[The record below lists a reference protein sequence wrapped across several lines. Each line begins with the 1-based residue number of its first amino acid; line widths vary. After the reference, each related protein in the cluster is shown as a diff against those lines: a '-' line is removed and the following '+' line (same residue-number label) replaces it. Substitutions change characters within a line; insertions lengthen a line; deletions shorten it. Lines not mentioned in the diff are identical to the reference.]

1 MIPDHFLAR
10 PFALRL
16 LLNSIKVHNFH
27 ELGYDLVE
35 CNSPLL
41 NLLLPLLIL
50 QHFLEHLIDF
60 RVLRHL
66 IMKVGT
72 PVKEVGDCHR
82 MLSRDVLGVIAHA
95 LIYLG
100 RFHSDEGPSCC
111 QAFKEGVPKHR
122 YLKVGICN
130 HCLNIVPHV
139 GFDTLALEFLN
150 AVLQSREKE
159 FLEELR
165 DLEFLSTFIRR

>member
-1 MIPDHFLAR
+1 MHD
-10 PFALRL
+10 
-16 LLNSIKVHNFH
+16 FH
-27 ELGYDLVE
+27 ELRDYLVE
-35 CNSPLL
+35 CDSPLL

-50 QHFLEHLIDF
+50 KHFLKHLIDL
-60 RVLRHL
+60 RVFRHL
-66 IMKVGT
+66 IMKIGT

-111 QAFKEGVPKHR
+111 QAFKESVPKHGH
-122 YLKVGICN
+122 LKIGICY

-159 FLEELR
+159 FLEKLR
-165 DLEFLSTFIRR
+165 DL

>member
-1 MIPDHFLAR
+1 
-10 PFALRL
+10 
-16 LLNSIKVHNFH
+16 VHDFH
-27 ELGYDLVE
+27 ELGDDLIE

-50 QHFLEHLIDF
+50 QHFLKHLIDL

-72 PVKEVGDCHR
+72 PVKEVGDCNR

-122 YLKVGICN
+122 YLKVGIGD

-139 GFDTLALEFLN
+139 GFDALALEFLN

-165 DLEFLSTFIRR
+165 NFKFLSTFIRR